1 MPFQALAAGG
11 GRHQNPSVLSVG
23 LPGADQSPSE
33 PIGVQPLFWETA
45 DAGPV
50 LMFARTKPSAGDSN
64 ANVLLMLFLPDD
76 HSRVILTQV
85 DGVPPSDYIN
95 ASYIDVSSVFHAK
108 QQGSPQYRVLIIT
121 GAAVM
126 TLEKLFSKL
135 SVLFWFN
142 RV

>member
-33 PIGVQPLFWETA
+33 PAGVQPLFWETA

-50 LMFARTKPSAGDSN
+50 LMFARTKPTAGDSN

-95 ASYIDVSSVFHAK
+95 ASYIDVSSVF
-108 QQGSPQYRVLIIT
+108 LC
-121 GAAVM
+121 
-126 TLEKLFSKL
+126 
-135 SVLFWFN
+135 
-142 RV
+142 